1 MFKIKKVNVAVQ
13 NPASNG
19 LVERV
24 NRKILEVLRSIL
36 GRNDPNWDLQ
46 LNVCQFVINTSLHSS
61 IGTEPHTVLFGRKA
75 KTPFGIVADDNIRS
89 GNEVDIFIGDADIRF
104 QKIKEKL
111 VEAEIISK
119 KRHLGKEKQS
129 NITVGDTV
137 YVKVY
142 ARNDLNYKLGPKF
155 DGAYEVIQKR
165 NDNKYLV
172 KRNRDDKEFLVHRNN
187 MKLTKSFKTAKG
199 KRVRFE
205 DNVQYF

>member
-1 MFKIKKVNVAVQ
+1 MA
-13 NPASNG
+13 
-19 LVERV
+19 
-24 NRKILEVLRSIL
+24 
-36 GRNDPNWDLQ
+36 GRP
-46 LNVCQFVINTSLHSS
+46 
-61 IGTEPHTVLFGRKA
+61 
-75 KTPFGIVADDNIRS
+75 KTPFDIVAEDNIKP
-89 GNEVDIFIGDADIRF
+89 GNEVDVFIGDADIRF

-142 ARNDLNYKLGPKF
+142 ARNDLNYKLGPRF
-155 DGAYEVIQKR
+155 DGSYEVIQKR

-172 KRNRDDKEFLVHRNN
+172 KRNRDNKEFFVHRNN

-199 KRVRFE
+199 RRVRFDE
-205 DNVQYF
+205 KIEYFC